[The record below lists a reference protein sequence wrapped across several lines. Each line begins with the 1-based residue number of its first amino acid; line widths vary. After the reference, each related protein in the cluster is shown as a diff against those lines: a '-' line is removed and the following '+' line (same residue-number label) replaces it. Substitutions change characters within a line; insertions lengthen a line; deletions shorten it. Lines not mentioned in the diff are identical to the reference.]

1 MREGKM
7 ATASYDHFF
16 AGWASVVPVPDC
28 ADTTLLLDFDG
39 TLVELADAPDAV
51 EVSRKL
57 VALIE
62 TLSESLG
69 PRLAL
74 VSGRDVATLETWFG
88 GTGAML
94 VGNHG
99 AELAGA
105 ELPRPAALERVLPR
119 LRGFAARHPGV
130 LVEEKRFGAA
140 LHYRR
145 APAAEADCRALAEA
159 LATEHGLQL
168 QHGKSVAELRFAE
181 RDKGWALRTLMARP
195 ETSGTRP
202 VFIGDDLTDEAAFAA
217 AEELGGYG
225 ILVGQPRQSAARYRL
240 KDVAEVRSWLE
251 RLCSRT

>member
-1 MREGKM
+1 M
-7 ATASYDHFF
+7 APASYDHFF
-16 AGWASVVPVPDC
+16 AGWASAVPVPDS
-28 ADTTLLLDFDG
+28 ASVTLLLDFDG

-57 VALIE
+57 VALVE
-62 TLSESLG
+62 SLSQSLG

-105 ELPRPAALERVLPR
+105 DLPRPPALASVLPR
-119 LRGFAARHPGV
+119 MRQLEARHPGV

-145 APAAEADCRALAEA
+145 APAAEAACRALAEA
-159 LATEHGLQL
+159 LAAEHGLQL
-168 QHGKSVAELRFAE
+168 QHGKSVVELRAVE
-181 RDKGWALRTLMARP
+181 RDKGWAVHSLMARP
-195 ETSGTRP
+195 EMSGTRP
-202 VFIGDDLTDEAAFAA
+202 VFIGDDLTDETAFAA

-225 ILVGQPRQSAARYRL
+225 ILVGKPRQSAARYRL
-240 KDVAEVRSWLE
+240 NDVTQVRSWLE
-251 RLCSRT
+251 LLCSRT